1 MLALLLT
8 LLRLACLWNVAF
20 VCSSNLWV
28 YVMLEALLTE
38 LHSFVKLRA
47 EGCGVFRALLHNSV
61 VGLKFVHSRRRSSQ
75 KLGKKTSL
83 VSSLKFGCAPSSFA
97 SFSARNSGLGYAAQ
111 LTSSYHCF
119 KALGSASPSDT
130 RRAISSILQCWCK
143 RCPY

>member
-8 LLRLACLWNVAF
+8 LLHLACLWNVAF

-75 KLGKKTSL
+75 KLRKKR
-83 VSSLKFGCAPSSFA
+83 A
-97 SFSARNSGLGYAAQ
+97 SCR
-111 LTSSYHCF
+111 
-119 KALGSASPSDT
+119 P
-130 RRAISSILQCWCK
+130 
-143 RCPY
+143 